1 MASLEEEILLDE
13 QENQRELAFIRSKL
27 PVTTA
32 AHYSDEDI
40 LWIIDTIVD
49 YYYSSGIL
57 ESNEEEV
64 DIDMEKV
71 AEYVCKEAKEQHVS
85 ESFDPDDVFIMVQA
99 DLDFQEENL

>member
-13 QENQRELAFIRSKL
+13 QENQRELAFIRTKL
-27 PVTTA
+27 PDNLA
-32 AHYSDEDI
+32 YHYSNSDI
-40 LWIIDTIVD
+40 LWIIDTIVE

-57 ESNEEEV
+57 ESDEEEV

-85 ESFDPDDVFIMVQA
+85 QSFKPEDVLIMVQA